1 MRRAGPV
8 PPPRSGGLPLSVL
21 VDFDGTVAA
30 TDVTDVLL
38 SLHATDPS
46 WRARD
51 EDYVAGRAGS
61 RTLLAWDATIL
72 DPDPARL
79 LATARS
85 QPLDPG
91 FAAAVEFVRAAGGE
105 VEVVSD
111 GLGFYVEPLLARAGA
126 GDLPVATS
134 SMDLRAVPYRLEFP
148 YGHPACLVC
157 GTCKRGRVLAHQ
169 DAGRYVVFV
178 GDGESDRYAAW
189 HADLV
194 LAKGR
199 LAALCKA
206 QGWPYRA
213 WRDFAGVRALLG
225 AAIADGTVPP
235 TEREVRQRREAVARR
250 GFICG
255 PEAWGPG
262 RTAPPPTVR

>member
-1 MRRAGPV
+1 MTRAGPV
-8 PPPRSGGLPLSVL
+8 PPPGSGDLPLSVL
-21 VDFDGTVAA
+21 VDFDGTVAT

-38 SLHATDPS
+38 SLHATDAS

-51 EDYVAGRAGS
+51 TDYIAGRAGS

-72 DPDPARL
+72 DPDPDRL

-85 QPLDPG
+85 QPLDPA
-91 FAAAVEFVRAAGGE
+91 FAATVDLVRRAGGV

-111 GLGFYVEPLLARAGA
+111 GLGFYVEPLLARTGA

-134 SMDLRAVPYRLEFP
+134 SMDLGAAPYHIAFP
-148 YGHPACLVC
+148 YGHPDCLVC
-157 GTCKRGRVLAHQ
+157 GTCKRARVLAHQ
-169 DAGRYVVFV
+169 EAGRYVVFV

-199 LAALCKA
+199 LAALCEA
-206 QGWPYRA
+206 QGWPCRP
-213 WRDFAGVRALLG
+213 WRDFAEVGALLG
-225 AAIADGTVPP
+225 AAIADGTVPR
-235 TEREVRQRREAVARR
+235 TEREVRRRRDSGGRR

-262 RTAPPPTVR
+262 RTEPAPPAG